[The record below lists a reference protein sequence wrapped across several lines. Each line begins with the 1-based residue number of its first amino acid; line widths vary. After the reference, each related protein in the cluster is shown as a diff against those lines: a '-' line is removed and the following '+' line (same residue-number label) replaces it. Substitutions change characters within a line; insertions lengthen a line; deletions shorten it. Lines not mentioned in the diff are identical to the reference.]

1 MSHSMSMSIW
11 GSRSGRWDGRLRAR
25 RIVVGLSS
33 VAVAL
38 LAVGSVA
45 GPAGAVAKTGHKGS
59 AECSADF
66 FSGDR
71 RLGPAALP
79 KAGRVGSELAG
90 YQRTGGLAASDFL
103 AEYYDS
109 TLYGGAGGW
118 IYPPQNG
125 YQLKG
130 DGTPIEYHKTLR
142 PGRELDRYGS
152 EYGAFLSP
160 AGAPYSAR
168 AIPPSNLD
176 GTPAAGCNY
185 HSYEVIKPFVV
196 EAGPIAAWFAQPGG
210 GLQFQLDAGLVPGAP
225 GAINVLWLVDN
236 GYLERTN

>member
-1 MSHSMSMSIW
+1 ME
-11 GSRSGRWDGRLRAR
+11 SRSRVAGRRVR
-25 RIVVGLSS
+25 RVAVGLSS

-38 LAVGSVA
+38 LAVSSVA
-45 GPAGAVAKTGHKGS
+45 GSAGAVATAGDGVRAARANHGS
-59 AECSADF
+59 TECSADF
-66 FSGDR
+66 YSGDR

-79 KAGRVGSELAG
+79 KAGRVGLELVG
-90 YQRTGGLAASDFL
+90 YHRTGALSSSDFL
-103 AEYYDS
+103 SQYYDS
-109 TLYGGAGGW
+109 TLYGGTGGW

-125 YQLKG
+125 YQLKS
-130 DGTPIEYHKTLR
+130 DGTANEYRKTLR
-142 PGRELDRYGS
+142 PGRDLDRYGS

-160 AGAPYSAR
+160 TGVPYTAR

-185 HSYEVIKPFVV
+185 HGYEVTKAFAV

-225 GAINVLWLVDN
+225 SAINVLWLVDN
-236 GYLERTN
+236 GYLKRTG